1 MATRARPGAG
11 EKTQQRPPA
20 PAQQPAP
27 PAETTIIVG
36 DEELND
42 DALERIDPV
51 ILPDEK
57 LVALSGFD
65 FETKVIVVE
74 ERILTW

>member
-1 MATRARPGAG
+1 MSD
-11 EKTQQRPPA
+11 E
-20 PAQQPAP
+20 
-27 PAETTIIVG
+27 ETTVIVG

-74 ERILTW
+74 ERILIWWHQSPF